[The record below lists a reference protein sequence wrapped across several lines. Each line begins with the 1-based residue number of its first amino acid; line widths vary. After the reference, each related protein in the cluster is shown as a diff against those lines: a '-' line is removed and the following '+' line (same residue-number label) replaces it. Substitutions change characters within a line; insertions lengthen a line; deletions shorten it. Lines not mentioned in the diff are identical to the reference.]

1 MSKLFKII
9 KYIVAL
15 LPVLMLISIIVSGSI
30 LWIFSMLEHLVKI
43 KSILMLISFIIS
55 GSVLYINLLLEYLV
69 KIKPI
74 LIFEIIIFIAYIV
87 FGVWKKS
94 VFKKKDWML
103 YSSAIIGT
111 LLIFMLGQIGVLN
124 SLQLVNVVNVMFL
137 QPSIL
142 IGACIL
148 KTDLFPKTRDFFQ
161 KANQTL
167 FWLNTFDI
175 VYIFIWFW
183 ISQIKEMSDWHV
195 IFLIITLLIV
205 MPIARTFIL
214 NVYIRQNKKI
224 KIKGQTYLLNF
235 IEFSIV
241 SFFQL
246 IFYSYLLINSNEFS
260 IYMLWFPIFAT
271 VSYIFLNSLSKKI
284 DDGPEK
290 VVVVFLKILSF
301 IAMAVIIIVLHLF
314 ENDFIGMLTW
324 FLPIFIP
331 VFIGEINTQYVQ
343 KEDKII
349 PEPTLKMKKHLYWLQ
364 LVSFNTLVILNLS
377 LIDNKSIKVIV
388 KEWLESSFQ
397 TTTNSNFF
405 STCFMLVLSF
415 LISSVL
421 SELLVWLLKVVYLDK
436 TNGYFAYKKSYIKT
450 NRKFKKNIHK
460 RRT

>member
-1 MSKLFKII
+1 MSTEESIMKKPFI
-9 KYIVAL
+9 YILNSLAL
-15 LPVLMLISIIVSGSI
+15 LPVISLVSLLIFV
-30 LWIFSMLEHLVKI
+30 
-43 KSILMLISFIIS
+43 
-55 GSVLYINLLLEYLV
+55 
-69 KIKPI
+69 I
-74 LIFEIIIFIAYIV
+74 LIFLVTLIPSNILVISPQWIVEIILEISLILYGRRLNKLINKRLYKRIYWVSLVITFLIFLL
-87 FGVWKKS
+87 WKYRF
-94 VFKKKDWML
+94 V
-103 YSSAIIGT
+103 T
-111 LLIFMLGQIGVLN
+111 LLQSIILTIYCVCFERRFQ
-124 SLQLVNVVNVMFL
+124 NVKEF
-137 QPSIL
+137 S
-142 IGACIL
+142 
-148 KTDLFPKTRDFFQ
+148 Q

-167 FWLNTFDI
+167 FWLNIFDI
-175 VYIFIWFW
+175 AYIFIWFW
-183 ISQIKEMSDWHV
+183 ISQIKEMSDGLA
-195 IFLIITLLIV
+195 IFWIITLWIA

-235 IEFSIV
+235 IEFSIT
-241 SFFQL
+241 SFIQL
-246 IFYSYLLINSNEFS
+246 FLYSYPLINSNELS
-260 IYMLWFPIFAT
+260 IYILLFPLLAT
-271 VSYIFLNSLSKKI
+271 ISYIFLNSLFKKI

-301 IAMAVIIIVLHLF
+301 MAMVVIIIVLHLF

-331 VFIGEINTQYVQ
+331 VFIGDINTQYVQ

-377 LIDNKSIKVIV
+377 LINIIDNKSIKVIV

-405 STCFMLVLSF
+405 STCFILVLSF
-415 LISSVL
+415 FISSVL
-421 SELLVWLLKVVYLDK
+421 SGLLVWVLKVVYLDK

>member
-1 MSKLFKII
+1 MKDMSRKFEKVYI
-9 KYIVAL
+9 IVAL
-15 LPVLMLISIIVSGSI
+15 LPVLMLISFIISGNF
-30 LWIFSMLEHLVKI
+30 LWIFST
-43 KSILMLISFIIS
+43 
-55 GSVLYINLLLEYLV
+55 LEYLV

-74 LIFEIIIFIAYIV
+74 LIFEILIFIAYIV

-111 LLIFMLGQIGVLN
+111 FSIFMLGKIWVFN
-124 SLQLVNVVNVMFL
+124 SLQLVNVIFL

-142 IGACIL
+142 IVACIL
-148 KTDLFPKTRDFFQ
+148 KTDLFPKIKEFFQ

-167 FWLNTFDI
+167 FWLNIFDI
-175 VYIFIWFW
+175 AYIFIWFW
-183 ISQIKEMSDWHV
+183 ISQIKEMSDRLA
-195 IFLIITLLIV
+195 IFWIITLLIA

-224 KIKGQTYLLNF
+224 KLKGQTYLLRF
-235 IEFSIV
+235 IEFSII

-246 IFYSYLLINSNEFS
+246 IFYSYPLINSNEFS

-377 LIDNKSIKVIV
+377 LINIIDNKSIKVIV

>member
-1 MSKLFKII
+1 MKKPFI
-9 KYIVAL
+9 YILNSLAL
-15 LPVLMLISIIVSGSI
+15 LPVISLVSLLIFV
-30 LWIFSMLEHLVKI
+30 
-43 KSILMLISFIIS
+43 
-55 GSVLYINLLLEYLV
+55 
-69 KIKPI
+69 I
-74 LIFEIIIFIAYIV
+74 LIFLVTLIPSNILVISPQWIVEIILEISLILYGRRLNKLINKRLYKRIYWVSLVITFLIFLL
-87 FGVWKKS
+87 WKYRF
-94 VFKKKDWML
+94 V
-103 YSSAIIGT
+103 T
-111 LLIFMLGQIGVLN
+111 LLQSIILTIYCVCFERRFQ
-124 SLQLVNVVNVMFL
+124 NVKEF
-137 QPSIL
+137 S
-142 IGACIL
+142 
-148 KTDLFPKTRDFFQ
+148 Q

-167 FWLNTFDI
+167 FWLNIFDI
-175 VYIFIWFW
+175 AYIFIWFW
-183 ISQIKEMSDWHV
+183 ISQIKEMSDGLA
-195 IFLIITLLIV
+195 IFWIITLWIA

-235 IEFSIV
+235 IEFSIT
-241 SFFQL
+241 SFIQL
-246 IFYSYLLINSNEFS
+246 FLYSYPLINSNELS
-260 IYMLWFPIFAT
+260 IYILLFPLLAT
-271 VSYIFLNSLSKKI
+271 ISYIFLNSLFKKI

-301 IAMAVIIIVLHLF
+301 MAMVVIIIVLHLF

-331 VFIGEINTQYVQ
+331 VFIGDINTQYVQ

-377 LIDNKSIKVIV
+377 LINIIDNKSIKVIV

-405 STCFMLVLSF
+405 STCFILVLSF
-415 LISSVL
+415 FISSVL
-421 SELLVWLLKVVYLDK
+421 SGLLVWVLKVVYLDK

>member
-1 MSKLFKII
+1 MT
-9 KYIVAL
+9 L
-15 LPVLMLISIIVSGSI
+15 LQSIILTIYCVCFERRFQNVKE
-30 LWIFSMLEHLVKI
+30 FS
-43 KSILMLISFIIS
+43 
-55 GSVLYINLLLEYLV
+55 
-69 KIKPI
+69 
-74 LIFEIIIFIAYIV
+74 
-87 FGVWKKS
+87 
-94 VFKKKDWML
+94 
-103 YSSAIIGT
+103 
-111 LLIFMLGQIGVLN
+111 
-124 SLQLVNVVNVMFL
+124 
-137 QPSIL
+137 
-142 IGACIL
+142 
-148 KTDLFPKTRDFFQ
+148 Q

-167 FWLNTFDI
+167 FWLNIFDI
-175 VYIFIWFW
+175 AYIFIWFW
-183 ISQIKEMSDWHV
+183 ISQIKEMSDGLA
-195 IFLIITLLIV
+195 IFWIITLWIA

-235 IEFSIV
+235 IEFSIT
-241 SFFQL
+241 SFIQL
-246 IFYSYLLINSNEFS
+246 FLYSYPLINSNELS
-260 IYMLWFPIFAT
+260 IYILLFPLLAT
-271 VSYIFLNSLSKKI
+271 ISYIFLNFLFKKI

-290 VVVVFLKILSF
+290 VAVVFLKILSF
-301 IAMAVIIIVLHLF
+301 IAMVVIIIVLHLF

-343 KEDKII
+343 KKEESI

-377 LIDNKSIKVIV
+377 LINIIDNKSIKVIV

-415 LISSVL
+415 FISSAL
-421 SELLVWLLKVVYLDK
+421 SGLLVWLLKVVYLDK
-436 TNGYFAYKKSYIKT
+436 SSGYFAYKKSYIKT